1 MSLTLL
7 NDGKTFAWQTSN
19 SPTHVFLHGW
29 GRDNTDFKYF
39 FDKIGGLFID
49 LPGFGKS
56 PQPDIVWTPNDYSK
70 WLNSV
75 LPSSVKTIVAH
86 SFGGRIASH
95 YVNQFNNI
103 EHCVLVGVPLSTSKE
118 RKNKNNLR
126 LKMLKKA
133 GKLNLISESVID
145 NYKKKHG
152 SLDYR
157 KSDGLMRDILVS
169 AVNDDLS
176 GIMKKINT
184 PVTLIW
190 GENDKEVPL
199 RVAQEAHGRI
209 NNSRLFVL
217 EDTGHNPF
225 LNKSEEVMKILE
237 EL

>member
-7 NDGKTFAWQTSN
+7 NDGKTFAWQTSD
-19 SPTHVFLHGW
+19 SPTHAFLHGW

-39 FDKIGGLFID
+39 FDKVSGLFID

-56 PQPDIVWTPNDYSK
+56 PQPDSIWAPNDYSK

-75 LPSSVKTIVAH
+75 LPSSVKIIVAH

-95 YVNQFNNI
+95 YINQFNNI
-103 EHCVLVGVPLSTSKE
+103 EHCILVGVPLSTSRK

-126 LKMLKKA
+126 LKTLKKA
-133 GKLNLISESVID
+133 SKLNLISESVID
-145 NYKKKHG
+145 NYKNKHG

-176 GIMKKINT
+176 GIMKKIKT

-199 RVAQEAHGRI
+199 RVAQEALGSI

-217 EDTGHNPF
+217 QDTGHNPF